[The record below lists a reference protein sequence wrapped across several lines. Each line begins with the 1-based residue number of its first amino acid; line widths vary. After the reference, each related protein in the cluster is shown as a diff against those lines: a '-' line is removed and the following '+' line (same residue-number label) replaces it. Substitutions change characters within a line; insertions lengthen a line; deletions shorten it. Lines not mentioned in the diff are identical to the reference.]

1 MYNVQHWVTRFFFR
15 SEIIFR
21 TTQELEYLF
30 NFFVFL
36 GVHILI
42 LSDFFI
48 GMLHKIPFRTFTLN
62 IYMFVHVA
70 DLIYKM
76 YVLHVTYQ

>member
-30 NFFVFL
+30 YFFVFL

-48 GMLHKIPFRTFTLN
+48 GMLHV
-62 IYMFVHVA
+62 VHIFYI
-70 DLIYKM
+70 LSQ
-76 YVLHVTYQ
+76 LHVQTCRCLM